1 MENLKF
7 DKLVDT
13 VLEKKEKIKLPPT
26 FRQGGG
32 QRQSGSGYHTTDKQK
47 AFSRQ
52 NLKRQLDKEIS
63 EAIENPKYFGLAD
76 ALAEKWRTHIALEI
90 SGKYK
95 DVPKPIIRSAL
106 DKLVAILNQMSR

>member
-13 VLEKKEKIKLPPT
+13 VLEKKEKLQLPPA

-52 NLKRQLDKEIS
+52 KLKRQLDKELS

-76 ALAEKWRTHIALEI
+76 ALAEKWRTHIVSEI
-90 SGKYK
+90 NGEYK
-95 DVPKPIIRSAL
+95 GTPKPVIRSAL